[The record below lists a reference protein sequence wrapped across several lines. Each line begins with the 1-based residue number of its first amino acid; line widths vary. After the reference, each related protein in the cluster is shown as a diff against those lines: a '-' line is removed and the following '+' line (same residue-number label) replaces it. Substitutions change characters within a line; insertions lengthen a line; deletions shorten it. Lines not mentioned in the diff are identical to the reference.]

1 MRRILATLAVVGS
14 LLFSAGSAWADFDD
28 GLAAAQRGDFATALQ
43 EWRPLAEQGDALAQA
58 NLGRMYQNGY
68 GVPENDVEALKWY
81 SLAKAQGNKRAAGLL
96 NMVKNKMTPAQI
108 AKAQALAAEWWE
120 KHNN

>member
-1 MRRILATLAVVGS
+1 MLLSRIGPAENDKNVCRFRTDVVKLAHDSRRHGKYVDRLQHDF
-14 LLFSAGSAWADFDD
+14 LLTFNFRS
-28 GLAAAQRGDFATALQ
+28 
-43 EWRPLAEQGDALAQA
+43 LAQN
-58 NLGRMYQNGY
+58 NLGSMYANGE

-81 SLAKAQGNKRAAGLL
+81 SLAKAQGNEVAADNLKL
-96 NMVKNKMTPAQI
+96 IQKIMSHAQI